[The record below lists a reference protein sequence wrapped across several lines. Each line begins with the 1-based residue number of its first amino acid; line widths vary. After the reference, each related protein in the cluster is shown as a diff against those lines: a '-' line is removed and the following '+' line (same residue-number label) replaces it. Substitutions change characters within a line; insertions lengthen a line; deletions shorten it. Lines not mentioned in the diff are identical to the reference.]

1 MNLGN
6 GLLLLLVGGCFF
18 LMMKRGGGCCGG
30 RHTKSNSCH
39 HDRNGSS
46 GKALSGEQDPTP
58 VEHASANH
66 EPHKGN
72 SNKGVLASLAL
83 AAVLAMGT
91 HSPVWANAA
100 HHPEQAA
107 TPPPAA
113 STALPQ
119 ETAYTAVPDEKI
131 CKEKCGAP
139 AANGKKEM
147 LKPVIQK
154 VDEMNSMSGAS
165 PMMGTMMNR
174 KQGMETMMDMC
185 KMTQQAEMRALPK
198 PSRTEK

>member
-18 LMMKRGGGCCGG
+18 LMMRRGGGCCGG

-39 HDRNGSS
+39 RGGNESS
-46 GKALSGEQDPTP
+46 GKALLGEQYLTP
-58 VEHASANH
+58 VEHASAKP
-66 EPHKGN
+66 EPHKGS
-72 SNKGVLASLAL
+72 SNKGALTSLAL
-83 AAVLAMGT
+83 AAVLALGT
-91 HSPVWANAA
+91 YSPVWANVA
-100 HHPEQAA
+100 HHPEQTP
-107 TPPPAA
+107 TPPQAA
-113 STALPQ
+113 SIIQPQ
-119 ETAYTAVPDEKI
+119 ETANIAVPDEEI
-131 CKEKCGAP
+131 SKEKCGAP

-147 LKPVIQK
+147 LKPVMQK
-154 VDEMNSMSGAS
+154 VDEKNSMSGAS